1 MQLPSVSDWFTIL
14 CVPGLPNMCLFS
26 NQRSQPCCWWFLHS
40 FTPGTSYFQRTYIL
54 LLFRMS
60 VFVKITFVSLYFD
73 LLHMSFIWVFLS
85 TGSDRIFLLRRL
97 VFFLC
102 QFFGLD
108 CCVTT
113 LSLATFVPFA
123 ECLSEDGEWGVRGHV
138 EEIWGSSRTVLPHFL
153 CFLQVEEIANWWTP

>member
-1 MQLPSVSDWFTIL
+1 
-14 CVPGLPNMCLFS
+14 
-26 NQRSQPCCWWFLHS
+26 
-40 FTPGTSYFQRTYIL
+40 
-54 LLFRMS
+54 
-60 VFVKITFVSLYFD
+60 
-73 LLHMSFIWVFLS
+73 MSFIWVFLS

-138 EEIWGSSRTVLPHFL
+138 EEI
-153 CFLQVEEIANWWTP
+153 